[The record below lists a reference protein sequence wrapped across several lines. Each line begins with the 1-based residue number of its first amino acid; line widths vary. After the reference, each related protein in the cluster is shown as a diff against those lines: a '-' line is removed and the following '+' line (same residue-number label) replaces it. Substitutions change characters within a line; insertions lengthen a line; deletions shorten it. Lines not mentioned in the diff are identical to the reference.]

1 MPRKIRSTPGDIEIM
16 ARVQIGTDD
25 RCDTGTTEA
34 LGISNA
40 QAIWSA
46 LALAGFRIVEKVRT

>member
-1 MPRKIRSTPGDIEIM
+1 MPRKRRSSPGDIEIM

-34 LGISNA
+34 LGVSNA

-46 LALAGFRIVEKVRT
+46 LRRAGFRVVEKVRR